1 MSESAE
7 QSVALQMPK
16 ISDIST
22 KKKKRAANTYCV
34 TESRR
39 DITFVGKLIIDSGNI
54 NLSSN

>member
-22 KKKKRAANTYCV
+22 KKKRAVNTYCV
-34 TESRR
+34 TEPRR